1 MTERTRKKQA
11 RTHRPSLARTNPGTS
26 PGRQFVQRRIARM
39 GNSTVKS
46 HQATEVRLKSRRKVN
61 RPLRPIPSRAIEAG
75 SGTDSLGERTVTCS
89 GGTVRREEAGEAAD
103 PWTEAGGGEG
113 DVHRS
118 PGRERGKVVSRVGV
132 RQQGRDGTR
141 RVEEVGQGCWHYA
154 RGEIERQLWLVYP
167 GWHRSSLC
175 KSRG

>member
-11 RTHRPSLARTNPGTS
+11 RAQGPSLARTNPGTS

-75 SGTDSLGERTVTCS
+75 SGITVVVVEKPWLVKEKVAPLVPPSTVMSFSTKIEVS
-89 GGTVRREEAGEAAD
+89 GGVNG
-103 PWTEAGGGEG
+103 
-113 DVHRS
+113 
-118 PGRERGKVVSRVGV
+118 VVSIPCPMTWNG
-132 RQQGRDGTR
+132 
-141 RVEEVGQGCWHYA
+141 
-154 RGEIERQLWLVYP
+154 LLL
-167 GWHRSSLC
+167 S
-175 KSRG
+175 